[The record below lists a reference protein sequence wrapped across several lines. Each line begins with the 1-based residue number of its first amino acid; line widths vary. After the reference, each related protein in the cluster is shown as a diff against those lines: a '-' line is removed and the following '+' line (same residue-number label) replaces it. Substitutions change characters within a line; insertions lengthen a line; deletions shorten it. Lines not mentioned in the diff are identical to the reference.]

1 MEHREGVHG
10 VVLEMTWVVDMVLVV
25 CEPVVSQQEAF
36 LEAWE
41 KGKGNR
47 DKQEH

>member
-1 MEHREGVHG
+1 MGVHG

-25 CEPVVSQQEAF
+25 CELVVSQWEAF
-36 LEAWE
+36 LEEAWE
-41 KGKGNR
+41 MGKGNR